1 MNPSIYSRVK
11 WPYPM
16 TSSEIETMSFYFAG
30 WGEGETVAR
39 MRTLTFNESG
49 TTGYSVC
56 WAGDEMVSLHAHRST
71 QELSTQGS
79 PSHKGPSEYEDQS
92 HLKWTYH
99 PIDQDEYI
107 QQIWIRGS
115 DMYDTTKPLPSQGE
129 GGLVFHLST
138 PWGLQTY
145 KRPSD
150 IAFGVSVLVSDT
162 SHEYLSL

>member
-1 MNPSIYSRVK
+1 
-11 WPYPM
+11 M
-16 TSSEIETMSFYFAG
+16 TSFGIETLSFYFAG
-30 WGEGETVAR
+30 WGEGQTVAR

-56 WAGDEMVSLHAHRST
+56 WAGHEMVSLHAHQNIRYSD
-71 QELSTQGS
+71 SQGS
-79 PSHKGPSEYEDQS
+79 LRNEAPPSEYEDRS

-99 PIDQDEYI
+99 PVEQDEYI

-115 DMYDTTKPLPSQGE
+115 DMYDTTKSLPTQSE
-129 GGLVFHLST
+129 GGLGFHIST

-150 IAFGVSVLVSDT
+150 IALGVSVLVSDT
-162 SHEYLSL
+162 AYKHLSLRSVSL